1 MNETTPVPILSIE
14 GLSVDFRTR
23 KGIVHALH
31 DVGFEINKR
40 EMVGIVGESGSGKS
54 VTAFNV
60 MGILDPAGRATGG
73 NIRFGG
79 MDMLSAPERDLR
91 EVRGREV
98 SMIFQNP
105 KVALNP
111 IRPVGLQIGD
121 VLRRHTSTPRNRLM
135 AKSVEILEQ
144 VRINDAERRYW
155 SYPFELS
162 GGMCQRIMIAIAL
175 ACEPALLIADE
186 PTTGLDVTTQKTIMD
201 LIHDLATDREMACML
216 ITHDLGLAAQY
227 CDRIVVMEKGRV
239 VETAPTRALFSNPAH
254 PYTKK
259 LIRATPRPQS
269 TLEDFAVV
277 GDAEEGVDPDMASP
291 VPQTGDAALRLKVTD
306 RPLLHVADLV
316 KEFPIRQNGGPDW
329 RRLLHLKPAPT
340 DEETPTHFRAV
351 DGISFDVMP
360 GESIGLVGESGCGK
374 STTSRL
380 VTRLL
385 DATSGVIEFDGQ
397 SLHDIPAWKFARR
410 PERKLIQMVFQ
421 DPTES
426 LNPRY
431 SAFDAIADPLR
442 NLGDDG
448 VRDGLAERIE
458 RLARMVGL
466 PANLLTRYPHQL
478 SGGQKA
484 RVGIARAIALEPR
497 LLVLDE
503 PTSALDVSVQAVV
516 LRLLDRLRRELGLS
530 YIFVSHDLNVVRL
543 LCDRVMVMNRGR
555 IVEQGDAT
563 QLLQNPQ
570 QPYTRTLV
578 DAIPHFRPEL
588 REAS

>member
-1 MNETTPVPILSIE
+1 MTEPSPIPILSID
-14 GLSVDFRTR
+14 GLSVEFRTR
-23 KGIVHALH
+23 KGIVKALH
-31 DVGFEINKR
+31 DVGFEIRKR

-73 NIRFGG
+73 DISFGG
-79 MDMLSAPERDLR
+79 MDMLTAPERDLR

-111 IRPVGLQIGD
+111 IRPVGYQIGD
-121 VLRRHTSTPRNRLM
+121 VLRQHTNTPRDRLK
-135 AKSVEILEQ
+135 AKSIEILEQ
-144 VRINDAERRYW
+144 VRINDAEQRYW

-201 LIHDLATDREMACML
+201 LIHDLATDRGMACML

-239 VETAPTRALFSNPAH
+239 VEAAATRALFSQPTH

-259 LIRATPRPQS
+259 LIRATPRPDS
-269 TLEDFAVV
+269 TLEDFAVI
-277 GDAEEGVDPDMASP
+277 GEAEEGEEVAPEPPSADLPRVGM
-291 VPQTGDAALRLKVTD
+291 TE

-316 KEFPIRQNGGPDW
+316 KEFPIRQKEALNW
-329 RRLLHLKPAPT
+329 RRMLRLKSAIGEEEAPT
-340 DEETPTHFRAV
+340 AFRAV
-351 DGISFDVMP
+351 DGISFDVML

-397 SLHDIPAWKFARR
+397 ALHDIPAWGFARR
-410 PERKLIQMVFQ
+410 PERSLIQMVFQ

-442 NLGDDG
+442 QLGGEHVQSNLGEQ
-448 VRDGLAERIE
+448 VE

-466 PANLLTRYPHQL
+466 PADLLTRYPHQL

-503 PTSALDVSVQAVV
+503 PTSALDVSVQAVI
-516 LRLLDRLRRELGLS
+516 LRLLDRLRRQLGLS

-543 LCDRVMVMNRGR
+543 LCDRVIVMNRGR

-563 QLLQNPQ
+563 ELLNNPK
-570 QPYTRTLV
+570 QPYTRSLV
-578 DAIPHFRPEL
+578 EAIPHFRPDM

>member
-1 MNETTPVPILSIE
+1 MTEPTPIPILSID
-14 GLSVDFRTR
+14 GLSVEFRTR
-23 KGIVHALH
+23 KGIVKALH
-31 DVGFEINKR
+31 DVGFEIKKR

-60 MGILDPAGRATGG
+60 MGILDPAGQATGG
-73 NIRFGG
+73 DISFGG
-79 MDMLSAPERDLR
+79 MDMLTAPERDLR

-111 IRPVGLQIGD
+111 IRPVGHQIGD
-121 VLRRHTSTPRNRLM
+121 VLRQHTNTPRDRLK
-135 AKSVEILEQ
+135 AKSIEILEQ
-144 VRINDAERRYW
+144 VRINDAEQRYW

-162 GGMCQRIMIAIAL
+162 GGMCQRVMIAIAL

-239 VETAPTRALFSNPAH
+239 VEAAETRALFSQPTH

-259 LIRATPRPQS
+259 LIRATPRPDS
-269 TLEDFAVV
+269 TLDDFAL
-277 GDAEEGVDPDMASP
+277 GGEAEE
-291 VPQTGDAALRLKVTD
+291 AAPALDLPADETVRVGITET
-306 RPLLHVADLV
+306 PLLHVVDLV
-316 KEFPIRQNGGPDW
+316 KEFPIRQKHALNW
-329 RRLLHLKPAPT
+329 RRLLRLKSANSEDEAPT
-340 DEETPTHFRAV
+340 VFRAV

-397 SLHDIPAWKFARR
+397 PLHDIPAWGFARR
-410 PERKLIQMVFQ
+410 PERSLIQMVFQ

-442 NLGDDG
+442 QLGGERVQGNLG
-448 VRDGLAERIE
+448 EEIE

-466 PANLLTRYPHQL
+466 PADLLTRYPHQL

-503 PTSALDVSVQAVV
+503 PTSALDVSVQAVI
-516 LRLLDRLRRELGLS
+516 LRLLDRLRRQLGLS

-543 LCDRVMVMNRGR
+543 LCDRVIVINRGR
-555 IVEQGDAT
+555 IVEQGVASE
-563 QLLQNPQ
+563 LLNNPQ
-570 QPYTRTLV
+570 EPYTRSLV
-578 DAIPHFRPEL
+578 EAIPHFRPDMK
-588 REAS
+588 EAS